1 MRKPASPT
9 TDRAAAP
16 GGRESRD
23 RVGKKK
29 CAKLARASADDEAA
43 AAADGRGGRESRNG
57 VGKKKCAKKLAG
69 ASADAAAADGR
80 GGREGGRAGGRDRRR
95 RRRREGGSH
104 VTASGKRNAQKLAR
118 ASADDEAAVADG
130 GGRGRKPRDRRGKG
144 LARRCEMSRSSPREG
159 GGTWM
164 GMREQGEN
172 RESDT
177 DKEQNRWRMH
187 VRPILRSNTV
197 ASTAMG
203 PEAMNRF
210 TDVNRRCMGCLLR
223 VIVISWKQSKFLN
236 RNTDVERLCRGCCS
250 QVGLSEKELNFD
262 GDASEVFN
270 RVTDVESQVGS
281 TAMASKFLNRN
292 TDVERLCRGCCSQVG
307 LSEKELNFDGDG
319 FRSLQPCHGR
329 REVRQLEV
337 SPSWAETP
345 SPRTTG
351 TLAAHRLSCRECP
364 LRGAAYLSCVGEG
377 RTPAHEG
384 LDRPHQA
391 RKSKPTRRQSD
402 APPVQPARAS

>member
-1 MRKPASPT
+1 MASGKEMRQ
-9 TDRAAAP
+9 
-16 GGRESRD
+16 
-23 RVGKKK
+23 
-29 CAKLARASADDEAA
+29 
-43 AAADGRGGRESRNG
+43 
-57 VGKKKCAKKLAG
+57 KLAG

-80 GGREGGRAGGRDRRR
+80 RG
-95 RRRREGGSH
+95 REGGSH
-104 VTASGKRNAQKLAR
+104 VKASGKRNAQKLAR

-130 GGRGRKPRDRRGKG
+130 GGRGRKPHDRRGKG
-144 LARRCEMSRSSPREG
+144 LARRGGDMDGDERE
-159 GGTWM
+159 
-164 GMREQGEN
+164 GEN

-281 TAMASKFLNRN
+281 TAMASKFLNHN

-329 REVRQLEV
+329 REVRQLE
-337 SPSWAETP
+337 SKLGRDP